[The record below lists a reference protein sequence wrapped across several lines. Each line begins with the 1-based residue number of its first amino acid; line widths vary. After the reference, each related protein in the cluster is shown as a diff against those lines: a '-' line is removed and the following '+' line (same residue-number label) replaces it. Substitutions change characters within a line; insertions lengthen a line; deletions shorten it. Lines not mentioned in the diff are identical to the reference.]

1 MKVIGKDRT
10 SCDVCN
16 PIDEILARLDA
27 LERRASA
34 IVAKV
39 QGIAPD
45 GEGNVTLPTS
55 SSDTDPLHGRVDAFA
70 MSSEVKEAADDAHA
84 YAASIA
90 DDVLVLQ
97 SDVENLTREVEA
109 LDPASVTALEQ
120 SVAAL
125 QQTINQLS
133 NLVGGFSAVIR
144 YLEDQMP
151 NKVDRTGDT
160 MTGPLN
166 VIDTATG
173 SRNAQAVNGDRL
185 QNDLDNYAP
194 MLRKSGKQIANGY
207 YTFDNKTKYRSYY
220 IAQTQTFSSIGWMR
234 VCRYRLNSN
243 YNDMH
248 LLLRFMSVHTTDQ
261 DFLFDVDVKQRIAY
275 DKRIRLVMNASDKPL
290 SIAKMAS
297 GSNVGLLSREVV
309 EDGITYIEIW
319 GYFPTNRLY
328 VEVLG
333 YSIISLLPATTSP
346 YLQDN
351 DIAVNTS
358 PSYVDFLFDSLG
370 TDLTNSVNVGYI
382 IKGAEDL

>member
-45 GEGNVTLPTS
+45 GEGNVRLPTS
-55 SSDTDPLHGRVDAFA
+55 SSDTDPLHGRIDAFA

-90 DDVLVLQ
+90 DDVVVLQ
-97 SDVENLTREVEA
+97 SDVEILTREVEA

-125 QQTINQLS
+125 QQTVNQLS

-144 YLEDQMP
+144 DLEDQMP

-173 SRNAQAVNGDRL
+173 SRNAQAVNGNRL
-185 QNDLDNYAP
+185 QDDLDNYPHMVRTTGNYTIFGAVTMNKMIAGTLIPNKKQTAP
-194 MLRKSGKQIANGY
+194 YGYGANGESWHRTY
-207 YTFDNKTKYRSYY
+207 SGLLASYSRGGTLIVYDVNSNEFAIFAVIAYTNFLRACRVLGNFPLDRIKICKKTTDSGVELGIYFKTS
-220 IAQTQTFSSIGWMR
+220 TQSNRLWVYVDSDFSS
-234 VCRYRLNSN
+234 L
-243 YNDMH
+243 
-248 LLLRFMSVHTTDQ
+248 
-261 DFLFDVDVKQRIAY
+261 
-275 DKRIRLVMNASDKPL
+275 NASTPYPNT
-290 SIAKMAS
+290 SIFNPIVPTIPEIDPETSGLWDTVVS
-297 GSNVGLLSREVV
+297 GSE
-309 EDGITYIEIW
+309 
-319 GYFPTNRLY
+319 
-328 VEVLG
+328 
-333 YSIISLLPATTSP
+333 
-346 YLQDN
+346 
-351 DIAVNTS
+351 
-358 PSYVDFLFDSLG
+358 
-370 TDLTNSVNVGYI
+370 
-382 IKGAEDL
+382 

>member
-90 DDVLVLQ
+90 DDVVVLQ
-97 SDVENLTREVEA
+97 SNVEILTREVEA

-125 QQTINQLS
+125 QQTVNQLS

-144 YLEDQMP
+144 DLEDQMP

-173 SRNAQAVNGDRL
+173 SRNTQAVNGNRL

-194 MLRKSGKQIANGY
+194 MVR
-207 YTFDNKTKYRSYY
+207 
-220 IAQTQTFSSIGWMR
+220 
-234 VCRYRLNSN
+234 
-243 YNDMH
+243 
-248 LLLRFMSVHTTDQ
+248 
-261 DFLFDVDVKQRIAY
+261 
-275 DKRIRLVMNASDKPL
+275 
-290 SIAKMAS
+290 
-297 GSNVGLLSREVV
+297 NVGNQTLHGVYDFNQNPVVTKINPKIVFVDTREFS
-309 EDGITYIEIW
+309 E
-319 GYFPTNRLY
+319 
-328 VEVLG
+328 
-333 YSIISLLPATTSP
+333 
-346 YLQDN
+346 
-351 DIAVNTS
+351 
-358 PSYVDFLFDSLG
+358 
-370 TDLTNSVNVGYI
+370 LTNSNILGGYNLFVPINGEFSPLATNEIRVTGFGVPGGIENMFYTHAYTENKQILTAILTIRLDPTTRKAQLRFGNNVI
-382 IKGAEDL
+382 SEIDI

>member
-16 PIDEILARLDA
+16 PIDEIIARLDA

-90 DDVLVLQ
+90 DDVVVLQ
-97 SDVENLTREVEA
+97 SDVEILTREVEA

-120 SVAAL
+120 TVTAL
-125 QQTINQLS
+125 QQTVNQLS

-144 YLEDQMP
+144 DLEDQMP

-166 VIDTATG
+166 VIDTVTG
-173 SRNAQAVNGDRL
+173 SRNTQAVNGSRI
-185 QNDLDNYAP
+185 QNDLDAYAP
-194 MLRKSGKQIANGY
+194 MLRTTGNQTKVGILTLENTYGQMIRRASGYKVVDTTTATNLFVGDRVLDADGEYIY
-207 YTFDNKTKYRSYY
+207 SESYGRR
-220 IAQTQTFSSIGWMR
+220 ADGSK
-234 VCRYRLNSN
+234 
-243 YNDMH
+243 
-248 LLLRFMSVHTTDQ
+248 LLRISINNRLSNDTY
-261 DFLFDVDVKQRIAY
+261 KQTSLIINSYPDGSAG
-275 DKRIRLVMNASDKPL
+275 LVL
-290 SIAKMAS
+290 
-297 GSNVGLLSREVV
+297 
-309 EDGITYIEIW
+309 EDGLGRQITI
-319 GYFPTNRLY
+319 GRT
-328 VEVLG
+328 
-333 YSIISLLPATTSP
+333 
-346 YLQDN
+346 
-351 DIAVNTS
+351 
-358 PSYVDFLFDSLG
+358 G
-370 TDLTNSVNVGYI
+370 T
-382 IKGAEDL
+382 

>member
-90 DDVLVLQ
+90 DDVVVLK

-125 QQTINQLS
+125 QQTVNRLS

-144 YLEDQMP
+144 DLEDQMP
-151 NKVDRTGDT
+151 TKVERTGDT
-160 MTGPLN
+160 MAGPLN
-166 VIDTATG
+166 VIDTVTG
-173 SRNAQAVNGDRL
+173 SRNAQAVNGNRL

-194 MLRKSGKQIANGY
+194 MLRTVGNQKKVGVLTQENTYGQSIQQATGYRVSDTTDRTNTFVANRILDADGKYVYSESYGRRADGSKFIRFSVNNLLTDGTYKQSTLIINTYPDGTAGLVLEDGRGKQITIG
-207 YTFDNKTKYRSYY
+207 R
-220 IAQTQTFSSIGWMR
+220 TQ
-234 VCRYRLNSN
+234 
-243 YNDMH
+243 
-248 LLLRFMSVHTTDQ
+248 
-261 DFLFDVDVKQRIAY
+261 K
-275 DKRIRLVMNASDKPL
+275 
-290 SIAKMAS
+290 
-297 GSNVGLLSREVV
+297 
-309 EDGITYIEIW
+309 
-319 GYFPTNRLY
+319 
-328 VEVLG
+328 
-333 YSIISLLPATTSP
+333 
-346 YLQDN
+346 
-351 DIAVNTS
+351 
-358 PSYVDFLFDSLG
+358 
-370 TDLTNSVNVGYI
+370 
-382 IKGAEDL
+382 

>member
-39 QGIAPD
+39 QGLAPD

-55 SSDTDPLHGRVDAFA
+55 SSDTDPLHGRIDAFA

-90 DDVLVLQ
+90 DDVVVLQ

-109 LDPASVTALEQ
+109 LDPASVTTLEQ

-125 QQTINQLS
+125 QQTVNQLS

-144 YLEDQMP
+144 DLEDQMP

-166 VIDTATG
+166 VIDTVT
-173 SRNAQAVNGDRL
+173 STRNTQAVNGNRL
-185 QNDLDNYAP
+185 QNDLDNYSP
-194 MLRKSGKQIANGY
+194 MIRNTGNQGPILGIKSSAFIVNNPVHIDTFTTGLTGWHNIYDLPLPQGRWIGKVTIGTISNIGIVNRTSYSELFVDIDGNGEGY
-207 YTFDNKTKYRSYY
+207 LKILMTKGSYDMP
-220 IAQTQTFSSIGWMR
+220 SR
-234 VCRYRLNSN
+234 VKLCHDENQW
-243 YNDMH
+243 H
-248 LLLRFMSVHTTDQ
+248 LLVDCTPYIRHGFSLVPLVFGWSVNDTSFMVSNSYM
-261 DFLFDVDVKQRIAY
+261 DVVAEPDSRY
-275 DKRIRLVMNASDKPL
+275 DKIVACT
-290 SIAKMAS
+290 
-297 GSNVGLLSREVV
+297 E
-309 EDGITYIEIW
+309 W
-319 GYFPTNRLY
+319 
-328 VEVLG
+328 
-333 YSIISLLPATTSP
+333 
-346 YLQDN
+346 
-351 DIAVNTS
+351 
-358 PSYVDFLFDSLG
+358 
-370 TDLTNSVNVGYI
+370 
-382 IKGAEDL
+382 

>member
-55 SSDTDPLHGRVDAFA
+55 SSDTDPLHGRVDTFA

-90 DDVLVLQ
+90 DDVVVLQ
-97 SDVENLTREVEA
+97 SDVEILTREVEA

-125 QQTINQLS
+125 QQTVNQLS

-144 YLEDQMP
+144 DLEDQMP

-166 VIDTATG
+166 VIDTVTG
-173 SRNAQAVNGDRL
+173 SRNAQAVNGNRL
-185 QNDLDNYAP
+185 QNDLDSYSP
-194 MLRKSGKQIANGY
+194 MIRNTGNQGPILGIKRSAFIVNNPVHIDTFTTSRSGWHNVYDLAIPQG
-207 YTFDNKTKYRSYY
+207 RW
-220 IAQTQTFSSIGWMR
+220 IGKITIGT
-234 VCRYRLNSN
+234 V
-243 YNDMH
+243 
-248 LLLRFMSVHTTDQ
+248 
-261 DFLFDVDVKQRIAY
+261 
-275 DKRIRLVMNASDKPL
+275 
-290 SIAKMAS
+290 
-297 GSNVGLLSREVV
+297 SNVGITSRTSYSELFVDIDGNGEGYLKILMSKGAYDMLSRVKLCHDENQWHLLVNCTSYIRHGFSLVPMVYGWGNNDTSFMVSNSYMDIVAEPDSRFDKIV
-309 EDGITYIEIW
+309 ECTEW
-319 GYFPTNRLY
+319 
-328 VEVLG
+328 
-333 YSIISLLPATTSP
+333 
-346 YLQDN
+346 
-351 DIAVNTS
+351 
-358 PSYVDFLFDSLG
+358 
-370 TDLTNSVNVGYI
+370 
-382 IKGAEDL
+382 

>member
-10 SCDVCN
+10 SCNACN

-39 QGIAPD
+39 QGLAPD

-90 DDVLVLQ
+90 DDVVVLQ

-109 LDPASVTALEQ
+109 LDPSSVAALEQ

-125 QQTINQLS
+125 QQTVNQLS

-144 YLEDQMP
+144 DLEDQIP

-166 VIDTATG
+166 VIDTVTG
-173 SRNAQAVNGDRL
+173 SRNTQAVNGNRL
-185 QNDLDNYAP
+185 QNDLDNYA
-194 MLRKSGKQIANGY
+194 MMARLAN
-207 YTFDNKTKYRSYY
+207 N
-220 IAQTQTFSSIGWMR
+220 QTFTGTKTFNQVINR
-234 VCRYRLNSN
+234 VTEGNN
-243 YNDMH
+243 YAFAIK
-248 LLLRFMSVHTTDQ
+248 RTA
-261 DFLFDVDVKQRIAY
+261 FDVNDPPSTGYLNIWKAT
-275 DKRIRLVMNASDKPL
+275 DK
-290 SIAKMAS
+290 
-297 GSNVGLLSREVV
+297 
-309 EDGITYIEIW
+309 
-319 GYFPTNRLY
+319 
-328 VEVLG
+328 
-333 YSIISLLPATTSP
+333 
-346 YLQDN
+346 N
-351 DIAVNTS
+351 DINLVRVETRFYSNGTTRLLVQVRNSDGSYKTVNLATGD
-358 PSYVDFLFDSLG
+358 V
-370 TDLTNSVNVGYI
+370 I
-382 IKGAEDL
+382 Q

>member
-55 SSDTDPLHGRVDAFA
+55 SSDTDPLHGRIDAFA

-90 DDVLVLQ
+90 GDVVVLQ
-97 SDVENLTREVEA
+97 SDVELLTKEVEA
-109 LDPASVTALEQ
+109 LDPASVVALEQ

-125 QQTINQLS
+125 QQTVNQLS

-144 YLEDQMP
+144 DLEDQMP

-166 VIDTATG
+166 VIDTVTG
-173 SRNAQAVNGDRL
+173 SRNVQAVNGNRL
-185 QNDLDNYAP
+185 QNDLDNYPFMVRTVGTYDRISGLKAFDQLSAIGIWSNKFSNNIETTSTWVKVYESKTNVTNQSLVLLVTPAKLPLNTNEFGILFVGGSFNAP
-194 MLRKSGKQIANGY
+194 RCRWMIAGSGVIKENFVA
-207 YTFDNKTKYRSYY
+207 
-220 IAQTQTFSSIGWMR
+220 
-234 VCRYRLNSN
+234 
-243 YNDMH
+243 
-248 LLLRFMSVHTTDQ
+248 
-261 DFLFDVDVKQRIAY
+261 
-275 DKRIRLVMNASDKPL
+275 
-290 SIAKMAS
+290 
-297 GSNVGLLSREVV
+297 VG
-309 EDGITYIEIW
+309 TNNNTIEIW
-319 GYFPTNRLY
+319 VKNVSGNQGISFMKLNETNWGNLSNNWSATHVVDDTFNPSTY
-328 VEVLG
+328 PYHEV
-333 YSIISLLPATTSP
+333 S
-346 YLQDN
+346 Q
-351 DIAVNTS
+351 
-358 PSYVDFLFDSLG
+358 
-370 TDLTNSVNVGYI
+370 
-382 IKGAEDL
+382 

>member
-16 PIDEILARLDA
+16 PIDEIIARLDA

-55 SSDTDPLHGRVDAFA
+55 SSDTDPLHGRVDVFA
-70 MSSEVKEAADDAHA
+70 MSSEVKEAANDAHA

-90 DDVLVLQ
+90 DDVVVLQ
-97 SDVENLTREVEA
+97 SDVKLLTKEVEA

-125 QQTINQLS
+125 QQTVNQLS

-144 YLEDQMP
+144 DLEDQMP

-166 VIDTATG
+166 VIDTVTG
-173 SRNAQAVNGDRL
+173 SRNAQAVNGNRL

-194 MLRKSGKQIANGY
+194 MLRTTGNQMFSGVKKTTSNIVGVYYGATGIADSNGFVIAERD
-207 YTFDNKTKYRSYY
+207 TSQNIVTKPDLYRFFPP
-220 IAQTQTFSSIGWMR
+220 I
-234 VCRYRLNSN
+234 
-243 YNDMH
+243 
-248 LLLRFMSVHTTDQ
+248 
-261 DFLFDVDVKQRIAY
+261 LF
-275 DKRIRLVMNASDKPL
+275 
-290 SIAKMAS
+290 
-297 GSNVGLLSREVV
+297 
-309 EDGITYIEIW
+309 EDGNGNRIGGVRIVHN
-319 GYFPTNRLY
+319 TN
-328 VEVLG
+328 G
-333 YSIISLLPATTSP
+333 TCSLIASLRNADGTSKNTTLATSDP
-346 YLQDN
+346 
-351 DIAVNTS
+351 
-358 PSYVDFLFDSLG
+358 
-370 TDLTNSVNVGYI
+370 
-382 IKGAEDL
+382 

>member
-39 QGIAPD
+39 QGLAPD

-55 SSDTDPLHGRVDAFA
+55 SSDTDPLHGRIDAFA

-90 DDVLVLQ
+90 DDVVVLQ
-97 SDVENLTREVEA
+97 SDVEILTREVEA

-125 QQTINQLS
+125 QQTVNQLS

-144 YLEDQMP
+144 DLEDQMP

-166 VIDTATG
+166 VIDTVTG
-173 SRNAQAVNGDRL
+173 SRNTQAVNGTRL
-185 QNDLDNYAP
+185 QNDLDNYAT
-194 MLRKSGKQIANGY
+194 MLRTVNNQVFAGTKQSSDLQTFNVRPYIFQRVAATYNWFKVFEYANTNRRMIIMDVIWAHQSYNGGGCGRIILGAVPSNMFAKWLYRQSTASAFTADSVFIGNTTEGTTEIWVKGGYFVYCEIQRVIRGNVEDAIANTNNTY
-207 YTFDNKTKYRSYY
+207 
-220 IAQTQTFSSIGWMR
+220 
-234 VCRYRLNSN
+234 
-243 YNDMH
+243 
-248 LLLRFMSVHTTDQ
+248 
-261 DFLFDVDVKQRIAY
+261 
-275 DKRIRLVMNASDKPL
+275 
-290 SIAKMAS
+290 S
-297 GSNVGLLSREVV
+297 GEGVADIDLSR
-309 EDGITYIEIW
+309 
-319 GYFPTNRLY
+319 F
-328 VEVLG
+328 
-333 YSIISLLPATTSP
+333 SIYAFGS
-346 YLQDN
+346 D
-351 DIAVNTS
+351 
-358 PSYVDFLFDSLG
+358 
-370 TDLTNSVNVGYI
+370 
-382 IKGAEDL
+382 

>member
-90 DDVLVLQ
+90 DDVVVLK

-125 QQTINQLS
+125 QQTVNQLS

-144 YLEDQMP
+144 DLEDQMP

-166 VIDTATG
+166 VIDTVTG
-173 SRNAQAVNGDRL
+173 SRNAQAVNGNRL

-194 MLRKSGKQIANGY
+194 MLRTVGNQKKVGVLTQENTYGQSIQQATGYRVSDTTDRTNTFVANRILDADGKYVYSESYGRRADGSKFIRFSVNNLLTDGTYKQSTLIINTYPDGTAGLVLEDGRGKQI
-207 YTFDNKTKYRSYY
+207 T
-220 IAQTQTFSSIGWMR
+220 IGR
-234 VCRYRLNSN
+234 
-243 YNDMH
+243 
-248 LLLRFMSVHTTDQ
+248 TE
-261 DFLFDVDVKQRIAY
+261 K
-275 DKRIRLVMNASDKPL
+275 
-290 SIAKMAS
+290 
-297 GSNVGLLSREVV
+297 
-309 EDGITYIEIW
+309 
-319 GYFPTNRLY
+319 
-328 VEVLG
+328 
-333 YSIISLLPATTSP
+333 
-346 YLQDN
+346 
-351 DIAVNTS
+351 
-358 PSYVDFLFDSLG
+358 
-370 TDLTNSVNVGYI
+370 
-382 IKGAEDL
+382 

>member
-16 PIDEILARLDA
+16 PIDEIIARLDA

-90 DDVLVLQ
+90 DDVVVLRT
-97 SDVENLTREVEA
+97 DVENLTKEVEA

-125 QQTINQLS
+125 QQSVNQLS
-133 NLVGGFSAVIR
+133 NLVGGISAVIR
-144 YLEDQMP
+144 DLEDQMP

-166 VIDTATG
+166 VIDTVTG
-173 SRNAQAVNGDRL
+173 SRNTQAVNGNRL

-194 MLRKSGKQIANGY
+194 MMRNSGNVKFAGEKISTTANGLGMETKANYNAFRIKSNSFYNTIIANKQSPDGKEDRGWRIESPY
-207 YTFDNKTKYRSYY
+207 NTSDQNSLAITCYAPRATLG
-220 IAQTQTFSSIGWMR
+220 AAEETQQQVSLTLFAHRTSG
-234 VCRYRLNSN
+234 VCRLVITAKLPDGSEHKKTLAEFSN
-243 YNDMH
+243 G
-248 LLLRFMSVHTTDQ
+248 VW
-261 DFLFDVDVKQRIAY
+261 K
-275 DKRIRLVMNASDKPL
+275 
-290 SIAKMAS
+290 
-297 GSNVGLLSREVV
+297 
-309 EDGITYIEIW
+309 
-319 GYFPTNRLY
+319 
-328 VEVLG
+328 
-333 YSIISLLPATTSP
+333 
-346 YLQDN
+346 
-351 DIAVNTS
+351 
-358 PSYVDFLFDSLG
+358 
-370 TDLTNSVNVGYI
+370 
-382 IKGAEDL
+382 

>member
-90 DDVLVLQ
+90 DDVVVLQ
-97 SDVENLTREVEA
+97 SDVEILTREVEA

-125 QQTINQLS
+125 QQTVNQLS

-144 YLEDQMP
+144 DLEDQMP

-166 VIDTATG
+166 VIDTVTG
-173 SRNAQAVNGDRL
+173 SRNTQAVNGNRL

-194 MLRKSGKQIANGY
+194 MVRDTENITIGGQK
-207 YTFDNKTKYRSYY
+207 TFTQPIRGNLYSLIINRGLGHHKVFSFGNNTASKYLSIRVNDRYDSADVRV
-220 IAQTQTFSSIGWMR
+220 IIGIDTSVSPPAISITGNSSSSINRTRLGVMYDGGKDEYLLIVNR
-234 VCRYRLNSN
+234 VSGNNIFTVLTCEFYQLGAS
-243 YNDMH
+243 
-248 LLLRFMSVHTTDQ
+248 SVNNT
-261 DFLFDVDVKQRIAY
+261 LY
-275 DKRIRLVMNASDKPL
+275 PN
-290 SIAKMAS
+290 
-297 GSNVGLLSREVV
+297 V
-309 EDGITYIEIW
+309 EDELITINDTYKEIVI
-319 GYFPTNRLY
+319 L
-328 VEVLG
+328 
-333 YSIISLLPATTSP
+333 
-346 YLQDN
+346 
-351 DIAVNTS
+351 
-358 PSYVDFLFDSLG
+358 
-370 TDLTNSVNVGYI
+370 
-382 IKGAEDL
+382 

>member
-90 DDVLVLQ
+90 DDVVVLQ
-97 SDVENLTREVEA
+97 SDVEILTREVEA

-125 QQTINQLS
+125 QQTVNQLS
-133 NLVGGFSAVIR
+133 NLVGGYSAVIR
-144 YLEDQMP
+144 DLEDQMP

-166 VIDTATG
+166 VNDTATG
-173 SRNAQAVNGDRL
+173 SRNTQAVNGNRL
-185 QNDLDNYAP
+185 QNDLDNYAM
-194 MLRKSGKQIANGY
+194 MLRTTGNQDVNGLKNMLVPMHGGYMLFNQNLGTFGNGEYVRIYRGQSYAQSRLMIYGTQANNGLGVVDIMVGGSNNY
-207 YTFDNKTKYRSYY
+207 DRSYMITLRGVFNQGAKFLSIQVSNY
-220 IAQTQTFSSIGWMR
+220 TELWIKRISSIG
-234 VCRYRLNSN
+234 
-243 YNDMH
+243 
-248 LLLRFMSVHTTDQ
+248 
-261 DFLFDVDVKQRIAY
+261 
-275 DKRIRLVMNASDKPL
+275 
-290 SIAKMAS
+290 
-297 GSNVGLLSREVV
+297 
-309 EDGITYIEIW
+309 
-319 GYFPTNRLY
+319 
-328 VEVLG
+328 
-333 YSIISLLPATTSP
+333 
-346 YLQDN
+346 YLQVIVTHALRDFVKTDVVAGTGLTEAPVIGDTN
-351 DIAVNTS
+351 PITS
-358 PSYVDFLFDSLG
+358 EPITGVKEVTLS
-370 TDLTNSVNVGYI
+370 
-382 IKGAEDL
+382 

>member
-10 SCDVCN
+10 SCNPCN

-90 DDVLVLQ
+90 DDVVVLQ

-125 QQTINQLS
+125 QQTVNQLS

-144 YLEDQMP
+144 DLEDQMP

-160 MTGPLN
+160 MAGPLN
-166 VIDTATG
+166 VIDTVTG
-173 SRNAQAVNGDRL
+173 SRNSQAVNGNRL

-194 MLRKSGKQIANGY
+194 MVRDTENITIGGQKTFTQPIRGNLYSLIISRSLGYHKVFSFGNNTSSKYLAIRVNDRYDSADVRVIIGFDKSVSPPTISITG
-207 YTFDNKTKYRSYY
+207 TTS
-220 IAQTQTFSSIGWMR
+220 SSINRTRLGVMYDDTKDEYLLIVNR
-234 VCRYRLNSN
+234 VAGNNVYTVLTC
-243 YNDMH
+243 
-248 LLLRFMSVHTTDQ
+248 
-261 DFLFDVDVKQRIAY
+261 DFYQIGTAS
-275 DKRIRLVMNASDKPL
+275 INNALYP
-290 SIAKMAS
+290 
-297 GSNVGLLSREVV
+297 NV
-309 EDGITYIEIW
+309 EDEIITINDTYNEIVI
-319 GYFPTNRLY
+319 L
-328 VEVLG
+328 
-333 YSIISLLPATTSP
+333 
-346 YLQDN
+346 
-351 DIAVNTS
+351 
-358 PSYVDFLFDSLG
+358 
-370 TDLTNSVNVGYI
+370 
-382 IKGAEDL
+382 

>member
-45 GEGNVTLPTS
+45 GEGNVTLPSS
-55 SSDTDPLHGRVDAFA
+55 SSDTDPLHGRIDAFA

-90 DDVLVLQ
+90 DDVVVLQ
-97 SDVENLTREVEA
+97 SDVEILTREVEA

-125 QQTINQLS
+125 QQTVNQLS

-144 YLEDQMP
+144 DLEDQMP

-166 VIDTATG
+166 VIDTVTG
-173 SRNAQAVNGDRL
+173 SRNTQAVNGNRL

-194 MLRKSGKQIANGY
+194 MMRNSGNVKFAGEKISTTANGLGMETKANYNAFRIKSNSFYNTIIANKLSSDGKEDRGWRIESPY
-207 YTFDNKTKYRSYY
+207 NTNEQNNLAIRCYAPRATLGNENE
-220 IAQTQTFSSIGWMR
+220 TQQHVSLIL
-234 VCRYRLNSN
+234 Y
-243 YNDMH
+243 
-248 LLLRFMSVHTTDQ
+248 
-261 DFLFDVDVKQRIAY
+261 
-275 DKRIRLVMNASDKPL
+275 
-290 SIAKMAS
+290 
-297 GSNVGLLSREVV
+297 
-309 EDGITYIEIW
+309 
-319 GYFPTNRLY
+319 TNRTSGTCRLTIN
-328 VEVLG
+328 VR
-333 YSIISLLPATTSP
+333 LPDGSEHNKI
-346 YLQDN
+346 L
-351 DIAVNTS
+351 
-358 PSYVDFLFDSLG
+358 
-370 TDLTNSVNVGYI
+370 
-382 IKGAEDL
+382 AEFSNGVWK

>member
-90 DDVLVLQ
+90 DDVVVLQ
-97 SDVENLTREVEA
+97 SDVDNLTREVAA
-109 LDPASVTALEQ
+109 LDPASMTALEQ

-125 QQTINQLS
+125 QQSVNQLS

-144 YLEDQMP
+144 DLEDQIP
-151 NKVDRTGDT
+151 NKVDRAGDT

-166 VIDTATG
+166 VIDTVTG
-173 SRNAQAVNGDRL
+173 SRNTQAVNGNRL
-185 QNDLDNYAP
+185 QNDLDNYAM
-194 MLRKSGKQIANGY
+194 MLRTTGNQTSTGIKQGTWSMYRMMKPNATNDNKWLRYCSMDTSYAITMMRFVGRRGNNGY
-207 YTFDNKTKYRSYY
+207 AYCEAIVSGVNPYT
-220 IAQTQTFSSIGWMR
+220 R
-234 VCRYRLNSN
+234 VYPIIN
-243 YNDMH
+243 
-248 LLLRFMSVHTTDQ
+248 
-261 DFLFDVDVKQRIAY
+261 IPA
-275 DKRIRLVMNASDKPL
+275 
-290 SIAKMAS
+290 
-297 GSNVGLLSREVV
+297 SNVFQIQCSINSDTGKM
-309 EDGITYIEIW
+309 EIW
-319 GYFPTNRLY
+319 IHYNNVVNLREMTVEINSPDLRNVVYLMEEHDDLPTSGYNIF
-328 VEVLG
+328 VKILG
-333 YSIISLLPATTSP
+333 
-346 YLQDN
+346 
-351 DIAVNTS
+351 
-358 PSYVDFLFDSLG
+358 
-370 TDLTNSVNVGYI
+370 
-382 IKGAEDL
+382 